1 MYSFTSNIRFSEVD
15 LHRNLSLSSIVNYFQ
30 DCSTFQSESVGKGF
44 DYLASQNR
52 VWLMSAWQIVIHK
65 LPKFGE
71 HIRIGTWAYDFK
83 SMYGYRNFVIQDA
96 ETGETKIAANS
107 IWVYADTRTGRP
119 VKVLPENI
127 SGYVTEAPYPMEYAD
142 RKIAIPDELEPLTS
156 FPVTQSQIDYN
167 RHVNNGQYIR
177 MAEAY
182 LPDDFTVGEF
192 RADYRKSAVEN
203 DTIYPQ
209 RSLTDDTCTIVLA
222 DAAGKPYTTVQFLR
236 KQN

>member
-1 MYSFTSNIRFSEVD
+1 MAGCNFKTAKVRECIR
-15 LHRNLSLSSIVNYFQ
+15 
-30 DCSTFQSESVGKGF
+30 T
-44 DYLASQNR
+44 
-52 VWLMSAWQIVIHK
+52 
-65 LPKFGE
+65 
-71 HIRIGTWAYDFK
+71 GTWAYDFK

-96 ETGETKIAANS
+96 ETGETKVAANS
-107 IWVYADTRTGRP
+107 IWVYADTQTGRP

-127 SGYVTEAPYPMEYAD
+127 SGYVTEAPYPMKYAD
-142 RKIAIPDELEPLTS
+142 RKIAIPDGLETLSS

-203 DTIYPQ
+203 DIIYPQ
-209 RSLTDDTCTIVLA
+209 RSLTDDICTVVLA
-222 DAAGKPYTTVQFLR
+222 DAAGKPYTTVQFFKR
-236 KQN
+236 TSTRRIV